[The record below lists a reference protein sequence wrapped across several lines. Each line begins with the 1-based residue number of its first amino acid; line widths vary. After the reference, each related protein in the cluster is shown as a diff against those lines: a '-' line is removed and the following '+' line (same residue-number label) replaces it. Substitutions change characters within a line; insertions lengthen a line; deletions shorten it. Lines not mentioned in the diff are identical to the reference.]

1 MDSEVA
7 WQADAVALADRISA
21 LLTSVRSL
29 EAEIGSLLV
38 EIESRGVLEL
48 FGYRSAARLFE
59 HLADIPKSAAETVVK
74 RARALNPGRTL
85 DGTPI
90 PAVAPAT
97 GLAASDG
104 RLSTPMIDTIVG
116 VMSQI
121 PPEHRDEAEHHL
133 LTFASEAGHR
143 QVAALGARIVA
154 HLDPD
159 GAEPDETEPATPSR
173 ELSLRRKRTGFWEL
187 NGRFDDETGT
197 RASVLLDALS
207 QRRTT
212 DEGPDLRSPSERY
225 GDAFSDAI
233 DLAFNSPDLPM
244 QAGERAHVM
253 VAVSLA
259 DLRSGLATE
268 ILADTG
274 ATPTTGLTAFTS
286 TDTTPKTAG
295 DQPAFAST
303 MPKHAADRATL
314 GNTATTPK
322 PIAGQTTFG
331 DTATRPQP
339 GSGQA
344 VSGNSGTTPKPGAG
358 RAILG
363 DHGTISAAEA
373 RIHACDCRLIP
384 AVLGTT
390 SDPLDLGR
398 QRRLISTPLRRA
410 LYLRDRG
417 CAFPGCHR
425 PPRHCQG
432 HHIRHWADGGPTELG
447 NLVLMCAHHHRLLHR
462 SGWQVRIAADGLPE
476 FLPPAFLD
484 RRRKPRRNNLHQP
497 LPFAA

>member
-1 MDSEVA
+1 MDSEAV
-7 WQADAVALADRISA
+7 WKADAVALADRISA
-21 LLTSVRSL
+21 LLTVVRSA
-29 EAEIGSLLV
+29 EAEIGSLLA
-38 EIESRGVLEL
+38 EIESRGVMEL
-48 FGYRSAARLFE
+48 FGYRSVARLFE
-59 HLADIPKSAAETVVK
+59 HLADIPKAAAETVVK
-74 RARALNPGRTL
+74 RARALTSSHTL

-116 VMSQI
+116 VITQI
-121 PPEHRDEAEHHL
+121 PPEHRDEAEQHL
-133 LTFASEAGHR
+133 LTFASEAGHK

-187 NGRFDDETGT
+187 NGRFDDETGA
-197 RASVLLDALS
+197 RASALLDSLA

-212 DEGPDLRSPSERY
+212 DEGPDLRSPLERY

-233 DLAFNSPDLPM
+233 DLALNSPELPL

-253 VAVSLA
+253 VTVSLA
-259 DLRSGLATE
+259 DLKSGV
-268 ILADTG
+268 G
-274 ATPTTGLTAFTS
+274 
-286 TDTTPKTAG
+286 
-295 DQPAFAST
+295 
-303 MPKHAADRATL
+303 RATL
-314 GNTATTPK
+314 G
-322 PIAGQTTFG
+322 
-331 DTATRPQP
+331 D
-339 GSGQA
+339 
-344 VSGNSGTTPKPGAG
+344 
-358 RAILG
+358 L
-363 DHGTISAAEA
+363 GTISAAEA
-373 RIHACDCRLIP
+373 RIHACDCMLIP
-384 AVLGTT
+384 AILGGK
-390 SDPLDLGR
+390 SEPLDLGR

-432 HHIRHWADGGPTELG
+432 HHIQEWAAGGPTELG
-447 NLVLMCAHHHRLLHR
+447 NLVLMCGHHHRLLHR

-476 FLPPAFLD
+476 FLPPVFLD
-484 RRRKPRRNNLHQP
+484 KRRKPRRNNLHEP

>member
-1 MDSEVA
+1 M
-7 WQADAVALADRISA
+7 WKADAVALADRISA
-21 LLTSVRSL
+21 LLTSMRSL
-29 EAEIGSLLV
+29 DAEIGSLLV
-38 EIESRGVLEL
+38 EIESRGVMEL

-59 HLADIPKSAAETVVK
+59 HLADIPKSAAETIVK
-74 RARALNPGRTL
+74 RARALTSTHTL

-116 VMSQI
+116 VMTQI
-121 PPEHRDEAEHHL
+121 PPEHRDEAEQHL
-133 LTFASEAGHR
+133 LTFASEAGHK

-187 NGRFDDETGT
+187 NGRFDDETGA
-197 RASVLLDALS
+197 RASALLDSLA

-212 DEGPDLRSPSERY
+212 DEGPDLRSPLERY

-233 DLAFNSPDLPM
+233 DLALNSPELPL

-253 VAVSLA
+253 IAVSLA
-259 DLRSGLATE
+259 DLKSGLATT
-268 ILADTG
+268 ILG
-274 ATPTTGLTAFTS
+274 
-286 TDTTPKTAG
+286 
-295 DQPAFAST
+295 ST
-303 MPKHAADRATL
+303 MPKPATGPATFADTGTMPKAGIGTATL
-314 GNTATTPK
+314 GAMSAAGQATLGESGAMPK
-322 PIAGQTTFG
+322 PASARAMPGNTG
-331 DTATRPQP
+331 TA
-339 GSGQA
+339 
-344 VSGNSGTTPKPGAG
+344 PKPGAG
-358 RAILG
+358 PAIPGATGTAPKVGLGRATLG
-363 DHGTISAAEA
+363 DLGTISAAEA
-373 RIHACDCRLIP
+373 RIHACDCMLIP
-384 AVLGTT
+384 AVLGTN
-390 SDPLDLGR
+390 SEPLDLGR

-425 PPRHCQG
+425 PPRHCHG
-432 HHIRHWADGGPTELG
+432 HHVRHWADGGPTELG

-484 RRRKPRRNNLHQP
+484 KRRRPRRNNLHQP